1 MSRFATSTATEG
13 GVGGGGEVGEGG
25 REGGGEEEEEGGDST
40 GGADGDHQTTG
51 SGRDR
56 EKEEASPYTFFN
68 YSEVYIPYANL
79 AKCA

>member
-1 MSRFATSTATEG
+1 M
-13 GVGGGGEVGEGG
+13 GGGGEVGEGG
-25 REGGGEEEEEGGDST
+25 REGGGEEEEEGGETT

-56 EKEEASPYTFFN
+56 EKEEASPYTFLTIAKYTFPMPT
-68 YSEVYIPYANL
+68 YI